1 MVPPA
6 PDTDQQPDAGL
17 RPQAA
22 SLPLTS
28 KVVPAWALLP
38 LRLFLGLT
46 FIDAGLGK
54 LLSPAYFGA
63 GPRGLATLAESFA
76 KGSPLAG
83 PVRAVVL
90 AHPFL
95 FALLL
100 AVLELVAGICTV
112 IGLASRLAA
121 GVGLGLSLAFFSPR
135 AGRSGR
141 SSTAPTCR
149 LPPAG

>member
-1 MVPPA
+1 
-6 PDTDQQPDAGL
+6 
-17 RPQAA
+17 
-22 SLPLTS
+22 
-28 KVVPAWALLP
+28 
-38 LRLFLGLT
+38 
-46 FIDAGLGK
+46 
-54 LLSPAYFGA
+54 
-63 GPRGLATLAESFA
+63 
-76 KGSPLAG
+76 
-83 PVRAVVL
+83 VVL

-100 AVLELVAGICTV
+100 AVLEPVAGICTV